1 MHFVHKAVNVEC
13 FKIAE
18 IFDARKAAVCHAQFL
33 TFIYVR
39 RSFQRKQHAGRQF
52 GKTLECVFCARL
64 IQFFKTSRKRTVA
77 AYRAR
82 LVVVFKIVCVPAD
95 FVLSFCQD
103 GKKPFGFER
112 NFKPLVVYAV
122 GVHVGKRKDH
132 VQFAAAF
139 AAQIVRHR
147 RRYEHGSTQIG
158 RASCRER
165 V

>member
-1 MHFVHKAVNVEC
+1 MHFAHKAVNVEC

-18 IFDARKAAVCHAQFL
+18 IFDARKVTVRHAQFL
-33 TFIYVR
+33 PFVYVR
-39 RSFQRKQHAGRQF
+39 RSFQRKKHAGCQF
-52 GKTLECVFCARL
+52 GKALECVFCARL
-64 IQFFKTSRKRTVA
+64 IQFVDFSGKGTVA

-95 FVLSFCQD
+95 FVLPFCQD

-122 GVHVGKRKDH
+122 GIHVGKRKDH

-139 AAQIVRHR
+139 AA
-147 RRYEHGSTQIG
+147 
-158 RASCRER
+158 
-165 V
+165 